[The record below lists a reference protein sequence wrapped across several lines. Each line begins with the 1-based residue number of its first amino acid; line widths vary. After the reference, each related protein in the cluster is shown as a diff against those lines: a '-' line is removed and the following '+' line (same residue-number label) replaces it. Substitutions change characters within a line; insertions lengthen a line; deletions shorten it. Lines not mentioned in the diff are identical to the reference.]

1 MLTALGSIFL
11 GAKRSAIT
19 STVFLS
25 AFFALISSSLLA
37 IGVLGSAGS
46 VSIRDEGYKSPF
58 KFVSLSI
65 AASHQEIDLYF
76 TTKLFDTPKIQ
87 YSPGLVESSV
97 DGGEDFKGLMPL
109 KFQTANPNY
118 SIKTRPYLSASG
130 LLADV
135 AYAYKIVLDAL
146 GLSPNI
152 SLVSI
157 YVINLVFN
165 ISFIFFLCLFLFK
178 RCRKKSVAI
187 ILCSLVLSPWII
199 LDSLSLM
206 MSPFIR
212 FGGIFA
218 LCLFDAFKMRLNKP
232 WNFQLLFIIGI
243 LLSSLNGLEF
253 FFFDLAISLL
263 VIRVI
268 FPELSSRSIINKF
281 LYSGSVGIFSSLITW
296 FGLVFRITNDVTESF
311 RIISFTFFKHSFM
324 RSEKV
329 PYGAVDSGDSHLAF
343 YKGVVKLLTDTS
355 LYLPYPMP
363 ATALEILGISVRQ
376 IQVLT
381 ALTSLIPILLVLFVF
396 MRNISY
402 RNFILL
408 GFSLFCAVG
417 IALNSYIPN
426 HAHHMPPV
434 VIMLA
439 LILST
444 FQRRELSLK

>member
-1 MLTALGSIFL
+1 MALVSIFL
-11 GAKRSAIT
+11 GVKRRVVT

-25 AFFALISSSLLA
+25 AFFALIASSLLA
-37 IGVLGSAGS
+37 IGVIGSAGS
-46 VSIRDEGYKSPF
+46 VSIRDEGYKSPL
-58 KFVSLSI
+58 KFAALSI

-76 TTKLFDTPKIQ
+76 TTKLFDTPNIK

-97 DGGEDFKGLMPL
+97 DGEEDFKGLIPL
-109 KFQTANPNY
+109 KFQTAHPNY
-118 SIKTRPYLSASG
+118 FIETRPYLSASG

-135 AYAYKIVLDAL
+135 AYAYKSVLDAL

-152 SLVSI
+152 SLISI
-157 YVINLVFN
+157 YVINLVLN
-165 ISFIFFLCLFLFK
+165 ITFIFFLCLFLFK
-178 RCRKKSVAI
+178 RCRKKSIAVI
-187 ILCSLVLSPWII
+187 IFSLVLSPWII

-218 LCLFDAFKMRLNKP
+218 LCLFDAFKMRIHKP
-232 WNFQLLFIIGI
+232 WIFHLLFISGI

-253 FFFDLAISLL
+253 FFFDLSISLL

-281 LYSGSVGIFSSLITW
+281 LYSGSIGIFSSLIAW
-296 FGLVFRITNDVTESF
+296 FGLVFKITNDITESF
-311 RIISFTFFKHSFM
+311 RIILFTFFKHSFM

-343 YKGVVKLLTDTS
+343 YKGVIKLLTNMS

-363 ATALEILGISVRQ
+363 ATALEITGISVRQ
-376 IQVLT
+376 IQVIT
-381 ALTSLIPILLVLFVF
+381 TLTSLIPILLVMFVS
-396 MRNISY
+396 MRKVSY

-417 IALNSYIPN
+417 IAVNSYIPN

-444 FQRRELSLK
+444 FQRRDLSSK

>member
-1 MLTALGSIFL
+1 MALDSIFL
-11 GAKRSAIT
+11 GAKRSTIR

-25 AFFALISSSLLA
+25 SFFALIASSLLA
-37 IGVLGSAGS
+37 IGVIGSAGS
-46 VSIRDEGYKSPF
+46 VSIRDEGYKSPL
-58 KFVSLSI
+58 KFAAISI
-65 AASHQEIDLYF
+65 AASHQEIDIYF
-76 TTKLFDTPKIQ
+76 TAKLFDTPHSQ
-87 YSPGLVESSV
+87 FLPGLVEPTI
-97 DGGEDFKGLMPL
+97 DGGEDFKGLLPL
-109 KFQTANPNY
+109 KFQTAPPNY
-118 SIKTRPYLSASG
+118 VIKTHPYLSASG
-130 LLADV
+130 LLADL
-135 AYAYKIVLDAL
+135 AYAYKSVLAAL

-152 SLVSI
+152 SLVSL

-178 RCRKKSVAI
+178 RCRKKYVAI
-187 ILCSLVLSPWII
+187 IIFSLVLSPWII

-218 LCLFDAFKMRLNKP
+218 LCIFDAFKVKLNKP
-232 WNFQLLFIIGI
+232 WVFHILFITGI
-243 LLSSLNGLEF
+243 LLSSFNGFEF
-253 FFFDLAISLL
+253 FFFDLVISLL
-263 VIRVI
+263 VMRVI

-281 LYSGSVGIFSSLITW
+281 LFSGSIGFLSSLITW
-296 FGLVFRITNDVTESF
+296 FGLVFKITNDVRESL

-343 YKGVVKLLTDTS
+343 YKGVVKLLGNMS

-376 IQVLT
+376 IQVMT
-381 ALTSLIPILLVLFVF
+381 ALTSLIPILLIMFVF
-396 MRNISY
+396 MRNVSH

-408 GFSLFCAVG
+408 GFILFCGVG
-417 IALNSYIPN
+417 IAVNSYIYN

-444 FQRRELSLK
+444 FQGRELSLK